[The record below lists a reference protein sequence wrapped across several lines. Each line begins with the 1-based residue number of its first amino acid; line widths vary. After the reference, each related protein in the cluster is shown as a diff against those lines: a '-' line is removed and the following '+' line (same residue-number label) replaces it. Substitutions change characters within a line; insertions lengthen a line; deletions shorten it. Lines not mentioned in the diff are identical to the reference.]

1 MKWYRLT
8 ARQEHTQFVRQA
20 AAKLE
25 SKVDA
30 VHRSVQGGFQVSSFA

>member
-8 ARQEHTQFVRQA
+8 AGQEHTQFVRQA

-25 SKVDA
+25 NKVDA
-30 VHRSVQGGFQVSSFA
+30 VHRGVQVGFFA